1 MVQHITDAELIMSF
15 NQMEQSFTFRS
26 NARAEKKEKETLNY
40 DGSFFFEAK
49 QEGFEP
55 LLRDFIAKKK
65 RTMVRYKR
73 S

>member
-1 MVQHITDAELIMSF
+1 MVQHITDAELIMSNGIELCF
-15 NQMEQSFTFRS
+15 PIRS

-55 LLRDFIAKKK
+55 LLRDFIAKK